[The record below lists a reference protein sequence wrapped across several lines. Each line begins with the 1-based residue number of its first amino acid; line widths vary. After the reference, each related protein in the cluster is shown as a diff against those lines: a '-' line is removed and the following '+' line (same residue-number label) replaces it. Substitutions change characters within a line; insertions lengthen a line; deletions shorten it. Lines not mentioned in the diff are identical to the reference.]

1 MKLQPAS
8 RKELKRI
15 TLGVLI
21 CDAVMIPVLFLL
33 SQFGIGSF
41 DIVRILLGTA
51 GGSAVA
57 VFNFAIMCVTVQNAV
72 DISDQ
77 KKMKALFQASYNG
90 RLLLQ
95 AAWVVV
101 ALVGP
106 QIHVL
111 AGAAPLL
118 FPNVVIFYLNA
129 KGKLTTPSERKNP
142 PIQEEEEPEDHL
154 GSFEI

>member
-15 TLGVLI
+15 AIGIGI
-21 CDAVMIPVLFLL
+21 CDVIMIAALFLL
-33 SQFGIGSF
+33 SQFGIGTF
-41 DIVRILLGTA
+41 DLSRILLGAA
-51 GGSAVA
+51 GGSVVA
-57 VFNFAIMCVTVQNAV
+57 IVNFAVMCVTVQNAV
-72 DISDQ
+72 DIEDQ
-77 KKMKALFQASYNG
+77 KKMKAVFQASYNG

-95 AAWVVV
+95 AAWVVA
-101 ALVGP
+101 ALLIP

-118 FPNVVIFYLNA
+118 FPTAVIYFLQA
-129 KGKLTTPSERKNP
+129 KGKLVTPSDRKNP
-142 PIQEEEEPEDHL
+142 PAEDAEEPEDHL